1 MKNTAAGLDILRGK
15 QRVTRKVAIRA
26 EKSLPTND
34 ALFEEL
40 RQLRR
45 DLAEEQHVPPFV
57 IFSDKTLRDMC
68 AVLPETLD
76 EMLDV
81 KGIGENKLAKYGEQ
95 FLKVLQNYQEA

>member
-1 MKNTAAGLDILRGK
+1 
-15 QRVTRKVAIRA
+15 
-26 EKSLPTND
+26 
-34 ALFEEL
+34 
-40 RQLRR
+40 
-45 DLAEEQHVPPFV
+45 
-57 IFSDKTLRDMC
+57 MC